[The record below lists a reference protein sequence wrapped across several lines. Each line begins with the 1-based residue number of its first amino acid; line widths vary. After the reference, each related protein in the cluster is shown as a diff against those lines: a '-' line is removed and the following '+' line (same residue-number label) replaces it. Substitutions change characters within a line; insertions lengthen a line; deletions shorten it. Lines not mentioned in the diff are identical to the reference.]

1 MKQNFTSSLFVK
13 YLYKETTAAEA
24 KAVQTLLRESAEAR
38 QAYEEL
44 REAHQ
49 HLPRVK
55 FNASAKTMQN
65 ILAYSKQAAL
75 ENHC

>member
-1 MKQNFTSSLFVK
+1 MKQNFTPSLLVT
-13 YLYKETTAAEA
+13 YLYNETTAAEA
-24 KAVQTLLRESAEAR
+24 KTVRKLLHESVEAR
-38 QAYEEL
+38 QAYQEL

-49 HLPRVK
+49 YLPRVK

>member
-1 MKQNFTSSLFVK
+1 MKQNFTPSLLVK

-24 KAVQTLLRESAEAR
+24 KSVRTLLHESAEAR
-38 QAYEEL
+38 QAYQEL

-55 FNASAKTMQN
+55 FNASAKAMKN
-65 ILAYSKQAAL
+65 ILARSKQAAL

>member
-1 MKQNFTSSLFVK
+1 MKQNFTPSLIVK
-13 YLYKETTAAEA
+13 YLYNETTAAEA
-24 KAVQTLLRESAEAR
+24 KAVQMLLRENAEAR
-38 QAYEEL
+38 QAYQEM
-44 REAHQ
+44 REAQQ

-55 FNASAKTMQN
+55 FNASAKTVNN